1 MEVSPI
7 KAGVIDNIKVED
19 NVIGDKAGA
28 AESFIGVKHK
38 LVEEPLKFSVGEI
51 KTEDDENGSS
61 SNKKI
66 KSGVDYD
73 DEELEEKKP
82 EDDPYAYIKLGH
94 FTCEIYKMELG
105 NLPRFISYTC
115 LKKLIEKNCKV
126 KPHKIKVIKEGNKPY
141 SFISFKSADDR
152 DKAIGIMNGLTWK
165 KQKLYAKRANP
176 AKDPLIKKRLEE
188 DLSTEPE
195 IGLENIADAGDRLND
210 KICPL
215 WRTPYDEQLK
225 IKAENYLAF
234 LISLR
239 KDIAHLTESPGDT
252 QFNTIKWA
260 NEIGEQN
267 NESICPIGE
276 IKPSPVTSGYRNKC
290 EFSIGP
296 GKIVGFRLGLYKEG
310 SLSVITPPEN
320 CPIVSSKIRN
330 IVLLFQD
337 YLQTRDFD
345 AFNNVTHEGVWR
357 QLTVR
362 ATDLGAMLIIAVH
375 PQNMS
380 KDRLEEEKNA
390 IKDYFIKNQ
399 DKCTVTSLFFHPFVT
414 RDKTIHDSSELQLID
429 GEPFIL
435 ESMKNGSLTMKI
447 SPFAFFQTNTKA
459 AEVCY
464 QTIEE
469 LASLNES
476 SVVLDICCGTGSIGI
491 YLSGKVKHVIGL
503 ELNHDALKDAR
514 YNVEVNKITNIEFV
528 EGKAEDVLDSV
539 IQRAFEKFG
548 NDIDLTAIIDPP
560 RPGLHPSVIKTIR
573 STANIKKLVYVS
585 CEPKLARKNLIDLSR
600 PKSNSYKGIPFVPT
614 RAIPIDMFPHTTH
627 CELLLLY
634 QRMDTLDLNKCS

>member
-7 KAGVIDNIKVED
+7 KAEVIDNIKVED

-28 AESFIGVKHK
+28 AETSIGGKHK
-38 LVEEPLKFSVGEI
+38 LAEESLKFSVGEI

-66 KSGVDYD
+66 KSEVDYDDVKD

-176 AKDPLIKKRLEE
+176 AKDPLIKRRLEE

-239 KDIAHLTESPGDT
+239 KDIIHLTESPGDT

-267 NESICPIGE
+267 NGSICPIEE

-362 ATDLGAMLIIAVH
+362 ATDLGAMLIIA
-375 PQNMS
+375 QS
-380 KDRLEEEKNA
+380 
-390 IKDYFIKNQ
+390 
-399 DKCTVTSLFFHPFVT
+399 
-414 RDKTIHDSSELQLID
+414 
-429 GEPFIL
+429 
-435 ESMKNGSLTMKI
+435 
-447 SPFAFFQTNTKA
+447 
-459 AEVCY
+459 
-464 QTIEE
+464 
-469 LASLNES
+469 
-476 SVVLDICCGTGSIGI
+476 
-491 YLSGKVKHVIGL
+491 
-503 ELNHDALKDAR
+503 
-514 YNVEVNKITNIEFV
+514 
-528 EGKAEDVLDSV
+528 
-539 IQRAFEKFG
+539 
-548 NDIDLTAIIDPP
+548 
-560 RPGLHPSVIKTIR
+560 
-573 STANIKKLVYVS
+573 
-585 CEPKLARKNLIDLSR
+585 
-600 PKSNSYKGIPFVPT
+600 
-614 RAIPIDMFPHTTH
+614 
-627 CELLLLY
+627 
-634 QRMDTLDLNKCS
+634 